1 MVRLSKNI
9 DDKIISSPPPLL
21 QANGNEVD
29 PGEFC
34 EIFLAQLYPIIWI
47 SL

>member
-9 DDKIISSPPPLL
+9 DDKIISPPPPL